1 VNLPVAGQLFGP
13 EGLGGYQVDALDVP
27 VFLALGRYDYLVPFY
42 VWDQPKTRL
51 SSLCY
56 RLYQKSGHH
65 PSYEQPDE
73 FATDLVEWAR
83 SL

>member
-1 VNLPVAGQLFGP
+1 MIEQATSIYRNARTAP
-13 EGLGGYQVDALDVP
+13 
-27 VFLALGRYDYLVPFY
+27 
-42 VWDQPKTRL
+42 
-51 SSLCY
+51 SLRY

-73 FATDLVEWAR
+73 FTTDLVEWAR